1 MSIQWRDVTPCLHL
15 CVYYHIVPISSHSH
29 GSAPPHFCHKNPQ
42 QTQGVFLNLD
52 LKPKSSL
59 CSTLWLAF
67 LPQTNNFAKG
77 QQQKDSA
84 KLETKGIIK
93 SHPSHSLDQICT
105 KLRIH
110 LTAFLLV
117 FPWHCIWFPISMWD
131 HYKQPCEVEKNSKAN
146 DRVVGW
152 VGGVPLYLQHNVWG
166 QKAQDSWCS
175 SKWVHASRVHHALC
189 CISCI

>member
-1 MSIQWRDVTPCLHL
+1 VTPCLHL

-67 LPQTNNFAKG
+67 LPQTNYFAKG

-117 FPWHCIWFPISMWD
+117 FPWHCIFSTMFEGRKHKIVDVHPNGSTPVGCIML
-131 HYKQPCEVEKNSKAN
+131 C
-146 DRVVGW
+146 VVFH
-152 VGGVPLYLQHNVWG
+152 VYR
-166 QKAQDSWCS
+166 A
-175 SKWVHASRVHHALC
+175 
-189 CISCI
+189 